1 MFSRSEKLHFQIKLF
16 KLIIFMCVH
25 LCFVDLQTS
34 GTSRSFFQAFHFL
47 WLCLFLRK
55 TAAQCDIGGIGCSGV
70 DSREIC

>member
-34 GTSRSFFQAFHFL
+34 GTSRIL